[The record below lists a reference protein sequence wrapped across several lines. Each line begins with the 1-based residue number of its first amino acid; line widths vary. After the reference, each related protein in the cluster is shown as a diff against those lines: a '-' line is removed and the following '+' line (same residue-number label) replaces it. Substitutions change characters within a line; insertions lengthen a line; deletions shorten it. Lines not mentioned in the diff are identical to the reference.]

1 MVTNGFLN
9 FRNRPEV
16 EVREEVEG
24 DGDHA
29 LAGNEVHRCKDFFNV
44 RRFDVTIP
52 LNLLQQTL
60 NNQEVI
66 SNRGD
71 ALEPESDM

>member
-9 FRNRPEV
+9 FRNRTEV

-29 LAGNEVHRCKDFFNV
+29 LAGNEVHCCKVNV

-60 NNQEVI
+60 NNQEGI
-66 SNRGD
+66 GNRGD
-71 ALEPESDM
+71 ALEPESDR